1 VCKAPPTTSESGKNA
16 SDQETFGSKAKEML
30 VQQSPAVLT
39 ANVTNAVV
47 GTRATAASAA
57 EKAGASTAPPTG
69 RGGGARRPL
78 HGRPAPTSDPQTVEA
93 GGARGEDDMHWCLYV
108 GTPWEEEVIT
118 DSRDVNKFKEASHT
132 IRHVLSVR
140 ILVWVLKILSLSR
153 GILHGLISSF
163 VCSCCSH
170 LLIGRR
176 LG

>member
-57 EKAGASTAPPTG
+57 EKAGTSTAPPTG
-69 RGGGARRPL
+69 RGGEQEDLCMADPR
-78 HGRPAPTSDPQTVEA
+78 PTSDPQTVEA

>member
-69 RGGGARRPL
+69 RGGGGGSKKTSAWPTRADVGPAD
-78 HGRPAPTSDPQTVEA
+78 GR
-93 GGARGEDDMHWCLYV
+93 GGRC
-108 GTPWEEEVIT
+108 PW
-118 DSRDVNKFKEASHT
+118 
-132 IRHVLSVR
+132 
-140 ILVWVLKILSLSR
+140 
-153 GILHGLISSF
+153 GG
-163 VCSCCSH
+163 
-170 LLIGRR
+170 
-176 LG
+176 